1 MAVARK
7 KTQEYLIQ
15 GVPTEISATSRC
27 SIKINDNFY
36 TIEAM
41 EKRTILNPELAD
53 MNKEWKDLFDSINAI
68 ADNQTADII
77 KTFKR
82 K

>member
-1 MAVARK
+1 MATK
-7 KTQEYLIQ
+7 KTVPTYIPQ

-36 TIEAM
+36 TIEAA
-41 EKRTILNPELAD
+41 EKRTILNPEVAD
-53 MNKEWKDLFDSINAI
+53 MNKEWEDLFNSVNSVT
-68 ADNQTADII
+68 DNQTADII